1 MKIAAAPRA
10 AARSN
15 GPGFARSGDS
25 FASIGRPGFMR
36 WSSPGS
42 SVRNLGTR
50 EQIVSNLCH
59 RGSAGSVA
67 TSPEATLHRPTKND
81 YPRTILEPS
90 STSRC
95 SGSVELARSRNNCS
109 AGRATPEFP
118 LERGRHFVGQLIPSR
133 SRHSCFLNR
142 TGVYDTA
149 RVGYSRIA
157 QTRCPCGDGRLR
169 QSPVER
175 TPPGR
180 SRALS
185 CSGGGHPERFGLG
198 PNEKGTT

>member
-25 FASIGRPGFMR
+25 LASIGRPGFMR

-118 LERGRHFVGQLIPSR
+118 SSAAGTSWSADPFAGRATPASSTGQVFTTQPAL
-133 SRHSCFLNR
+133 
-142 TGVYDTA
+142 G
-149 RVGYSRIA
+149 
-157 QTRCPCGDGRLR
+157 
-169 QSPVER
+169 
-175 TPPGR
+175 TPDRANEMSLWGWASQAEPG
-180 SRALS
+180 
-185 CSGGGHPERFGLG
+185 
-198 PNEKGTT
+198 